1 MALVFSMTVGIKK
14 FPVLPDVVEASRRPA
29 VGGKDQVVEISIGVS
44 GENARVIHPNT
55 TMNTS
60 SVECVSCS
68 IDSPG
73 VRHLNGFQLD
83 AEAVSEVV

>member
-1 MALVFSMTVGIKK
+1 MTVGIKK

-29 VGGKDQVVEISIGVS
+29 VGGESQMVEISVGVAS
-44 GENARVIHPNT
+44 ENARVIHPNT
-55 TMNTS
+55 ALNTS
-60 SVECVSCS
+60 SVECVSCA

-83 AEAVSEVV
+83 ADAVGEVV